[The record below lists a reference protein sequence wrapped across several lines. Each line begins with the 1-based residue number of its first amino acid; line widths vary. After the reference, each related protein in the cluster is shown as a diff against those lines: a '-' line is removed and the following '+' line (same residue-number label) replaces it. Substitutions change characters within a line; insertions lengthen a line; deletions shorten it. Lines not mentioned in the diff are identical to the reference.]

1 MKKILYTLSLLC
13 ILSAVS
19 CTQELD
25 GDDTAFGQEP
35 STITLTLRTVEP
47 QTKATKPGEAA
58 YNENLIKSVHY
69 FFYPKDGTDSNTEKE
84 PAKIGQ
90 VTNLDK
96 QNQHTITVNAS
107 EDEIKNILFKYPY
120 NDCDV
125 YVIVNLPSDINID
138 ELPDRKLSTL
148 KQIVLEDANFEANLI
163 QPSFVMEGLD
173 VATVEDRNKVL
184 AAKGTIPVDRVAAK
198 ITVSI
203 EVDDRIDLQ
212 TPPDTPDNLTSGMIW
227 TSEPKQMKIEF
238 VNGVNRTVLSGNP
251 TNLTLT
257 PDDRYN
263 VIHSVPTIPEG
274 EPDPESWTC
283 EPFYT
288 YPTKWEIGS
297 DEEPYLF
304 ITLPWTTV
312 IWTAVDAQKPPIYK
326 TYPCYYKIML
336 GSNELKRNTWYDL
349 KINIGILGSFEN
361 TPEVILPIEEVQY
374 FVADWSNGLNV
385 DSEILGAK
393 YLVVDKERYEVFNEP
408 TVSIPFTTSHDCEI
422 VGVSCKYPNLKT
434 GNDVTESAS
443 NYSVA
448 IENGNTIKLTHALNN
463 NMLSDDFDFTPF
475 TFVFTIQ
482 HIGDPTYKK
491 EITVVQYPA
500 IYAVA
505 QPNTDYGNGGSNQGG
520 ASGQGGAANSD
531 NGFVWV
537 NGYQGDNNGNNKD
550 FFGTANGRSNT
561 SADPNMFVF
570 TVTTTE
576 GTNYIIADPRE
587 QEYTY
592 DADDARWSSSP
603 AIYDGRANREL
614 KYYYGTAVA
623 SPKYTNANGQTGT
636 IYANDAAAQAAE
648 PNINMIAP
656 KFRLASGYAVLG
668 TGATEVRT
676 LENLKKRCASYQEDG
691 YPAGRW
697 RLPTLAEFQFIM
709 TQIELGNLP
718 TVYLDDTPYWCAY
731 GVGTPNNGVINMRYI
746 GYDSSGHSVRCV
758 YDEWY
763 WENSETYRL
772 GTQNADGSFTPSD
785 TFTWGDMPRDQF
797 DAKTE

>member
-1 MKKILYTLSLLC
+1 MKKILYSLSLLC
-13 ILSAVS
+13 LILTTS
-19 CTQELD
+19 CTQELQI
-25 GDDTAFGQEP
+25 DDSALEP
-35 STITLTLRTVEP
+35 GTITLTLQSVDA
-47 QTKATKPGEAA
+47 QTKATQAGETA

-84 PAKIGQ
+84 PAKRGQ

-107 EDEIKNILFKYPY
+107 EDEIKNLLFKYPY

-163 QPSFVMEGLD
+163 QPSFVMEGLN
-173 VATVEDRNKVL
+173 VATVVDRNKVL

-227 TSEPKQMKIEF
+227 TSEPRQMKIEF

-251 TNLTLT
+251 DNVTLT
-257 PDDRYN
+257 PEDRYN
-263 VIHSVPTIPEG
+263 VTHSVPAIPED
-274 EPDPESWTC
+274 EHPESWTC

-312 IWTAVDAQKPPIYK
+312 IWTAVDGQQPPIYK

-374 FVADWSNGLNV
+374 FVADWSEGLNV

-408 TVSIPFTTSHDCEI
+408 TLLIPFTTSHDCKI
-422 VGVSCKYPNLKT
+422 VGVSCEYPNLKT
-434 GNDVTESAS
+434 GDDVPESAS
-443 NYSVA
+443 NYSID
-448 IENGNTIKLTHALNN
+448 IENGNTIKLTHELNN

-500 IYAVA
+500 IYAEA
-505 QPNTDYGNGGSNQGG
+505 K
-520 ASGQGGAANSD
+520 ANSNWKGTSYSNAQNND
-531 NGFVWV
+531 QNGYMYV
-537 NGYQGDNNGNNKD
+537 NGYQGYTGDSRPNGVD
-550 FFGTANGRSNT
+550 FFLSAGGLYNNT
-561 SADPNMFVF
+561 SPNMYVF

-576 GTNYIIADPRE
+576 GTNYVIGDPRDT
-587 QEYTY
+587 EYTY
-592 DADDARWSSSP
+592 DAGDARWSSSP
-603 AIYDGRANREL
+603 AIYNGNANREL
-614 KYYYGTAVA
+614 NYYYGTLIANA
-623 SPKYTNANGQTGT
+623 RYTNATNQTGV
-636 IYANDAAAQAAE
+636 IYADDAAAEAAE
-648 PNINMIAP
+648 PTINMIAP
-656 KFRLASGYAVLG
+656 KFRLASGYSVLY
-668 TGATEVRT
+668 TNTT
-676 LENLKKRCASYQEDG
+676 SMTMENLKKRCASYQEDG

-697 RLPTLAEFQFIM
+697 RMPTRAEFQFIM
-709 TQIELGNLP
+709 TQVNKENLP
-718 TVYLDDTPYWCAY
+718 ELYYSGNSYWCAH
-731 GVGTPNNGVINMRYI
+731 GIGTPQDDGSIVMSYRGYATANNGY
-746 GYDSSGHSVRCV
+746 SVRCV

-763 WENSETYRL
+763 WENSSSYRL
-772 GTQNADGSFTPSD
+772 PENQKD

>member
-1 MKKILYTLSLLC
+1 MKKILYTLSLLFF
-13 ILSAVS
+13 LSAVS
-19 CTQELD
+19 CTQELG
-25 GDDTAFGQEP
+25 GDDASFGQEAG
-35 STITLTLRTVEP
+35 TITLTLRTVEP

-84 PAKIGQ
+84 PAKRGQ

-125 YVIVNLPSDINID
+125 YVIVNLPSNINID

-148 KQIVLEDANFEANLI
+148 KKIVLEDANFEANLI
-163 QPSFVMEGLD
+163 QPSFVMEGLN
-173 VATVEDRNKVL
+173 VATVVDRNKVL

-227 TSEPKQMKIEF
+227 TSEPRQMKIEF

-251 TNLTLT
+251 DNVTLT
-257 PDDRYN
+257 PEDRYN
-263 VIHSVPTIPEG
+263 VTHSVPAIPED
-274 EPDPESWTC
+274 EHPESWTC

-312 IWTAVDAQKPPIYK
+312 IWTAVDGQQPPIYK

-336 GSNELKRNTWYDL
+336 GSDELKRNTWYDL

-361 TPEVILPIEEVQY
+361 TPEVILPIEEVEY
-374 FVADWSNGLNV
+374 FVADWSDGLKV

-408 TVSIPFTTSHDCEI
+408 TLLIPFTSSHDCKI
-422 VGVSCKYPNLKT
+422 VGVSCEYPNLKT
-434 GNDVTESAS
+434 GDDETESAS
-443 NYSVA
+443 NYSID
-448 IENGNTIKLTHALNN
+448 IENGNTIKLTHELNN

-482 HIGDPTYKK
+482 HIDDPTYKK

-500 IYAVA
+500 IYAEA
-505 QPNTDYGNGGSNQGG
+505 K
-520 ASGQGGAANSD
+520 ANSNWKGTSYSNAQNND
-531 NGFVWV
+531 QNGYMYV
-537 NGYQGDNNGNNKD
+537 NGYQGYTGDSRPNGVD
-550 FFGTANGRSNT
+550 FFLSAGGLYNNT
-561 SADPNMFVF
+561 SPNMYVF

-576 GTNYIIADPRE
+576 GTNYVIGDPRDT
-587 QEYTY
+587 EYTY
-592 DADDARWSSSP
+592 DAGDARWSSSP
-603 AIYDGRANREL
+603 AIYNGNANREL
-614 KYYYGTAVA
+614 NYYYGTLIANA
-623 SPKYTNANGQTGT
+623 RYTNATNQTGV
-636 IYANDAAAQAAE
+636 IYADDAAAEAA
-648 PNINMIAP
+648 
-656 KFRLASGYAVLG
+656 G
-668 TGATEVRT
+668 
-676 LENLKKRCASYQEDG
+676 
-691 YPAGRW
+691 
-697 RLPTLAEFQFIM
+697 
-709 TQIELGNLP
+709 
-718 TVYLDDTPYWCAY
+718 
-731 GVGTPNNGVINMRYI
+731 
-746 GYDSSGHSVRCV
+746 
-758 YDEWY
+758 
-763 WENSETYRL
+763 
-772 GTQNADGSFTPSD
+772 
-785 TFTWGDMPRDQF
+785 
-797 DAKTE
+797 

>member
-35 STITLTLRTVEP
+35 GTITLTLRTVEP

-84 PAKIGQ
+84 PAKRGQ
-90 VTNLDK
+90 ATNLDK

-148 KQIVLEDANFEANLI
+148 KKIVLEDANFEANLI
-163 QPSFVMEGLD
+163 QPSFVMEGLN
-173 VATVEDRNKVL
+173 VATVVDRNKVL

-198 ITVSI
+198 ISVSI
-203 EVDDRIDLQ
+203 KVQDQIDLLDEVDF
-212 TPPDTPDNLTSGMIW
+212 TSGMKW
-227 TSEPKQMKIEF
+227 TSNPDKMTIEL
-238 VNGVNRTVLSGNP
+238 VNGVNRAVLSGNP
-251 TNLTLT
+251 SEVTLI
-257 PDDRYN
+257 DDDFFTDNTEARKFT
-263 VIHSVPTIPEG
+263 STTIDGAEFW
-274 EPDPESWTC
+274 SC

-304 ITLPWTTV
+304 ITLPWTTE
-312 IWTAVDAQKPPIYK
+312 IWTEVDGQKPPIYK

-336 GSNELKRNTWYDL
+336 GSDELIRNTWYDL

-361 TPEVILPIEEVQY
+361 TPEVILPIEDIDY
-374 FVADWSNGLNV
+374 FVADWSEGLSV

-393 YLVVDKERYEVFNEP
+393 YLVVDKERYEVFNES

-422 VGVSCKYPNLKT
+422 VSVSCKYPNLKT
-434 GNDVTESAS
+434 GNDETESAS
-443 NYSVA
+443 SYSID

-500 IYAVA
+500 IYAKA
-505 QPNTDYGNGGSNQGG
+505 EPNTDYGNGGSNSGG

-576 GTNYIIADPRE
+576 GTNYIIGDPRE

-603 AIYDGRANREL
+603 AIYDGSANREL

-623 SPKYTNANGQTGT
+623 SPKYTNANNQTGT

-709 TQIELGNLP
+709 TQIELENLP
-718 TVYLDDTPYWCAY
+718 TVYLDNTPYWCAY

-772 GTQNADGSFTPSD
+772 GTQNANGTFTPSD

>member
-1 MKKILYTLSLLC
+1 MKKILYSLSLLC

-35 STITLTLRTVEP
+35 GTITLTLRTVEP

-69 FFYPKDGTDSNTEKE
+69 FFYPKDGTDYNTEKE
-84 PAKIGQ
+84 PAKRGQ
-90 VTNLDK
+90 ATNLDK

-148 KQIVLEDANFEANLI
+148 KKIVLEDANFEANLI
-163 QPSFVMEGLD
+163 QPSFVMEGLN
-173 VATVEDRNKVL
+173 VATVVDRNKVL

-198 ITVSI
+198 ISVSI
-203 EVDDRIDLQ
+203 KVQDQIDLLDEVDF
-212 TPPDTPDNLTSGMIW
+212 TSGMKW
-227 TSEPKQMKIEF
+227 TSNPDKMTIEL
-238 VNGVNRTVLSGNP
+238 VNGVNRAVLSGNP
-251 TNLTLT
+251 SEVTFIE
-257 PDDRYN
+257 DDFFTDNTEARKFT
-263 VIHSVPTIPEG
+263 STTIDGAEF
-274 EPDPESWTC
+274 WRC

-304 ITLPWTTV
+304 ITLPWTTE
-312 IWTAVDAQKPPIYK
+312 IWTEVDGQKPPIYK

-336 GSNELKRNTWYDL
+336 GSDELIRNTWYDL

-361 TPEVILPIEEVQY
+361 TPEVILPIEDIDY
-374 FVADWSNGLNV
+374 FVADWSEGLSV

-393 YLVVDKERYEVFNEP
+393 YLVVDKERYEVFNES

-422 VGVSCKYPNLKT
+422 VSVSCKYPNLKT
-434 GNDVTESAS
+434 GNDETESAS
-443 NYSVA
+443 SYSID
-448 IENGNTIKLTHALNN
+448 IENGNTIKLTHELNN
-463 NMLSDDFDFTPF
+463 NMLSEDFDFTPF

-482 HIGDPTYKK
+482 HIGDPTFKK

-500 IYAVA
+500 IYAEA
-505 QPNTDYGNGGSNQGG
+505 QQNTDYANGGRDSGGSNGSGG
-520 ASGQGGAANSD
+520 AENYD

-537 NGYQGDNNGNNKD
+537 NGYQASNNGNNKD
-550 FFGTANGRSNT
+550 FFGSANGRSNT

-576 GTNYIIADPRE
+576 GTNYIIGDPRDLD
-587 QEYTY
+587 YTY
-592 DADDARWSSSP
+592 NQNSARWSSSP
-603 AIYDGRANREL
+603 AIYDNAANREL

-623 SPKYTNANGQTGT
+623 NPKYTDANGQTGT
-636 IYANDAAAQAAE
+636 IYANDAEAEAAE
-648 PNINMIAP
+648 PTINMIAP
-656 KFRLASGYAVLG
+656 KFRLASGYAVLS
-668 TGATEVRT
+668 TGSSTVQT

-697 RLPTLAEFQFIM
+697 RLPTRAEFQFVM
-709 TQIELGNLP
+709 TQIELENLP
-718 TVYLDDTPYWCAY
+718 EVYLENTEYWCAH
-731 GVGTPNNGVINMRYI
+731 GTGTPSNGVIVMDYI

>member
-1 MKKILYTLSLLC
+1 
-13 ILSAVS
+13 
-19 CTQELD
+19 
-25 GDDTAFGQEP
+25 
-35 STITLTLRTVEP
+35 
-47 QTKATKPGEAA
+47 
-58 YNENLIKSVHY
+58 
-69 FFYPKDGTDSNTEKE
+69 
-84 PAKIGQ
+84 
-90 VTNLDK
+90 
-96 QNQHTITVNAS
+96 
-107 EDEIKNILFKYPY
+107 
-120 NDCDV
+120 
-125 YVIVNLPSDINID
+125 
-138 ELPDRKLSTL
+138 
-148 KQIVLEDANFEANLI
+148 
-163 QPSFVMEGLD
+163 MEGLN
-173 VATVEDRNKVL
+173 VAKVEDRNKVL

-227 TSEPKQMKIEF
+227 TSEPKQMTIEF

-251 TNLTLT
+251 DNLTLT

-312 IWTAVDAQKPPIYK
+312 IWTSVDGQQPPIYK

-336 GSNELKRNTWYDL
+336 GSDELIRNTWYDL

-361 TPEVILPIEEVQY
+361 TPEVILPIEEVEY
-374 FVADWSNGLNV
+374 FVADWSDGLNV

-408 TVSIPFTTSHDCEI
+408 TLLIPFTTSHDCKI
-422 VGVSCKYPNLKT
+422 VGVSCEYPNLKT
-434 GNDVTESAS
+434 GDDVPESAS
-443 NYSVA
+443 NYSID
-448 IENGNTIKLTHALNN
+448 IENGNTIKLTHELNN

-482 HIGDPTYKK
+482 HIEDPTYKK

-500 IYAVA
+500 IYAEA
-505 QPNTDYGNGGSNQGG
+505 K
-520 ASGQGGAANSD
+520 ANSNWKGTSYSNAQNND
-531 NGFVWV
+531 QNGYMYV
-537 NGYQGDNNGNNKD
+537 NGYQGYTGDSRPNGVD
-550 FFGTANGRSNT
+550 FFLSAGGLYNNT
-561 SADPNMFVF
+561 SPNMYVF

-576 GTNYIIADPRE
+576 GTNYVIGDPRDT
-587 QEYTY
+587 EYTY
-592 DADDARWSSSP
+592 DAGDARWSSSP
-603 AIYDGRANREL
+603 AIYNGNANREL
-614 KYYYGTAVA
+614 NYYYGTLIANA
-623 SPKYTNANGQTGT
+623 RYTNATNQTGV
-636 IYANDAAAQAAE
+636 IYADDAAAEAAE
-648 PNINMIAP
+648 PTINMIAP
-656 KFRLASGYAVLG
+656 KFRLASGYSVLY
-668 TGATEVRT
+668 TNTT
-676 LENLKKRCASYQEDG
+676 SMTMENLKKRCASYQEDG

-697 RLPTLAEFQFIM
+697 RMPTRAEFQFIM
-709 TQIELGNLP
+709 TQVNKENLP
-718 TVYLDDTPYWCAY
+718 ELYYSGNSYWCAH
-731 GVGTPNNGVINMRYI
+731 GIGTPQDDGSIVMSYRGYATANNGY
-746 GYDSSGHSVRCV
+746 SVRCV

-763 WENSETYRL
+763 WENSSSYRL
-772 GTQNADGSFTPSD
+772 PENQKD

>member
-1 MKKILYTLSLLC
+1 MKKILYSLSLLC
-13 ILSAVS
+13 LIVAAS
-19 CTQELD
+19 CTQELQI
-25 GDDTAFGQEP
+25 DDPAHEQGG
-35 STITLTLRTVEP
+35 ITLTLRSVEP
-47 QTKATKPGEAA
+47 QTKATMPGESA

-69 FFYPKDGTDSNTEKE
+69 FFYPKDGTDTNTEKE
-84 PAKIGQ
+84 PAKRGV
-90 VTNLDK
+90 VTGLNK
-96 QNQHTITVNAS
+96 QNQHTITVNAT
-107 EDEIKNILFKYPY
+107 EDEIKNVLFKYPY

-125 YVIVNLPSDINID
+125 YAIVNLPTSINID
-138 ELPDRKLSTL
+138 NLPDRKLSTL
-148 KQIVLEDANFEANLI
+148 KKIVLQANFETNLT
-163 QPSFVMEGLD
+163 QPSFVMEGLS
-173 VATVEDRNKVL
+173 VATVIDRNNIK
-184 AAKGTIPVDRVAAK
+184 AAEGTIPVDRVASK
-198 ITVSI
+198 ISVSVSVIDEINKEVEI
-203 EVDDRIDLQ
+203 EQ
-212 TPPDTPDNLTSGMIW
+212 SSGMLW
-227 TSEPKQMKIEF
+227 TPEPEQMKIEL

-251 TNLTLT
+251 NEISLTA
-257 PDDRYN
+257 DDLFTDNNEARTFTSTTVN
-263 VIHSVPTIPEG
+263 G
-274 EPDPESWTC
+274 EELWNC
-283 EPFYT
+283 APFYT
-288 YPTKWEIGS
+288 YPNKWELGS

-312 IWTAVDAQKPPIYK
+312 IWTGVDGQQPPIYK

-336 GSNELKRNTWYDL
+336 ASDDFKRNTWYDL
-349 KINIGILGSFEN
+349 NINIGVLGSFEN
-361 TPEVILPIEEVQY
+361 TPEVILPIEDVQY
-374 FVADWSNGLNV
+374 FVADWSEGLKV
-385 DSEILGAK
+385 DAEILGAR
-393 YLVVDKERYEVFNEP
+393 YLIVENEHYEVFNQ
-408 TVSIPFTTSHDCEI
+408 TTLSIPFTTSHDCEI
-422 VGVSCKYPNLKT
+422 VSVSCKYPNLKT
-434 GNDVTESAS
+434 GNNDTEDAS
-443 NYSVA
+443 NYSIA
-448 IENGNTIKLTHALNN
+448 IENGNIINLTHGLNN

-475 TFVFTIQ
+475 TFVFTIR
-482 HIGDPTYKK
+482 HKDNHTYTK

-500 IYAVA
+500 IYGVA
-505 QPNTDYGNGGSNQGG
+505 QQNTDYGNGGSNQGG

-537 NGYQGDNNGNNKD
+537 NGYQGSNNGNNKD

-576 GTNYIIADPRE
+576 GTNYIIGDPRE

-592 DADDARWSSSP
+592 EAGDARWSSSP
-603 AIYDGRANREL
+603 AIYDGGSNREL

-668 TGATEVRT
+668 TGATEVQT

-709 TQIELGNLP
+709 TQIELENLP
-718 TVYLDDTPYWCAY
+718 TVYLDNTAYWCAY

-772 GTQNADGSFTPSD
+772 GTTNANGTFTPSD

>member
-1 MKKILYTLSLLC
+1 MKKIFYTLSLLSI
-13 ILSAVS
+13 ILISS
-19 CTQELD
+19 CTKDLLEDGSALD
-25 GDDTAFGQEP
+25 AG
-35 STITLTLRTVEP
+35 TIQLTLRSIEP
-47 QTKATKPGEAA
+47 QTKDTQAGEAA

-84 PAKIGQ
+84 PAKRGQ

-138 ELPDRKLSTL
+138 ELSDRKLSTL
-148 KQIVLEDANFEANLI
+148 KNIVLETNFEAKPI
-163 QPSFVMEGLD
+163 QPSFVMDGLH

-184 AAKGTIPVDRVAAK
+184 AAKGTIPVDRVASK

-227 TSEPKQMKIEF
+227 TSEPEQMKIEF

-251 TNLTLT
+251 NHLTLT
-257 PDDRYN
+257 PEDRYN
-263 VIHSVPTIPEG
+263 VIHTVPTIDED
-274 EPDPESWTC
+274 EPKPESWTC
-283 EPFYT
+283 DPFYT
-288 YPTKWEIGS
+288 YPTKWEMGS

-312 IWTAVDAQKPPIYK
+312 IWTEVDGQKPPIYK

-336 GSNELKRNTWYDL
+336 SSDELKRNTWYDL

-361 TPEVILPIEEVQY
+361 TSEVILPIEEVKY
-374 FVADWSNGLNV
+374 FVADWSEGLTV

-393 YLVVDKERYEVFNEP
+393 YLVVDKERYEVFNE
-408 TVSIPFTTSHDCEI
+408 TMLSIPFTSSHDCEI
-422 VGVSCKYPNLKT
+422 VSVSCKYPNLKT
-434 GNDVTESAS
+434 GNDVTENSS
-443 NYSVA
+443 NYSIS
-448 IENGNTIKLTHALNN
+448 IENGNTINLAHNLNN
-463 NMLSDDFDFTPF
+463 NMLSEDFDFTPF

-482 HIGDPTYKK
+482 HKGDPTYKK

-500 IYAVA
+500 IYGVA
-505 QPNTDYGNGGSNQGG
+505 QPNTDYGNGGERNG
-520 ASGQGGAANSD
+520 D

-537 NGYQGDNNGNNKD
+537 NGYQGYTSQTTRPNNVD
-550 FFGTANGRSNT
+550 FFCSAPGLANED
-561 SADPNMFVF
+561 ADPNMFVF

-576 GTNYIIADPRE
+576 GTNYIIGDPRDLN
-587 QEYTY
+587 YTY
-592 DADDARWSSSP
+592 NENSARWWSSP
-603 AIYDGRANREL
+603 AIYDDETNREL
-614 KYYYGTAVA
+614 KYYYGTSVA
-623 SPKYTNANGQTGT
+623 SAKYTNANNNTGV
-636 IYANDAAAQAAE
+636 IYANDSAAEAAE
-648 PNINMIAP
+648 PTINMLAP
-656 KFRLASGYAVLG
+656 KFRLASGYAVLHNY
-668 TGATEVRT
+668 AESQT

-697 RLPTLAEFQFIM
+697 RLPTRAEFQFIM
-709 TQIELGNLP
+709 TQIELENLP
-718 TVYLDDTPYWCAY
+718 TVYLDNTPYWCAH
-731 GVGTPNNGVINMRYI
+731 GLGTPNNGVVNMSYI
-746 GYDSSGHSVRCV
+746 GYNGTGRSVRCV

-772 GTQNADGSFTPSD
+772 GTKNANGTFTPSD

>member
-1 MKKILYTLSLLC
+1 MKKILYSLSLLC
-13 ILSAVS
+13 LILTTS
-19 CTQELD
+19 CTQELQI
-25 GDDTAFGQEP
+25 DDSALEP
-35 STITLTLRTVEP
+35 GTITLTLQSVDA
-47 QTKATKPGEAA
+47 QTKATQAGETA

-84 PAKIGQ
+84 PAKRGQ
-90 VTNLDK
+90 VTNLEK

-138 ELPDRKLSTL
+138 GLPDHKLSTL

-163 QPSFVMEGLD
+163 QPSFVMEGLN
-173 VATVEDRNKVL
+173 VAKVEDRNKVL

-227 TSEPKQMKIEF
+227 TSEPKQMTIEF

-251 TNLTLT
+251 DNLTLT

-263 VIHSVPTIPEG
+263 VIHSVPRIPEG

-312 IWTAVDAQKPPIYK
+312 IWTSVDGQQPPIYK

-374 FVADWSNGLNV
+374 FVADWSDGLKV

-393 YLVVDKERYEVFNEP
+393 YLVVDKEQYEVFNEP
-408 TVSIPFTTSHDCEI
+408 TILIPFTTSHDCEI
-422 VGVSCKYPNLKT
+422 VSVSCKYPNLKT
-434 GNDVTESAS
+434 GKDVTESAS
-443 NYSVA
+443 SYSID
-448 IENGNTIKLTHALNN
+448 IENGNTIKLTHELNN

-482 HIGDPTYKK
+482 HIDDPTYKK

-500 IYAVA
+500 IYAEA
-505 QPNTDYGNGGSNQGG
+505 K
-520 ASGQGGAANSD
+520 ANSNWKGTSYSNAQNND
-531 NGFVWV
+531 QNGYMYV
-537 NGYQGDNNGNNKD
+537 NGYQGYTGDSRPNGVD
-550 FFGTANGRSNT
+550 FFLSAGGLYNNT
-561 SADPNMFVF
+561 SPNMYVF

-576 GTNYIIADPRE
+576 GTNYVIGDPRDT
-587 QEYTY
+587 EYTY
-592 DADDARWSSSP
+592 DAGDARWSSSP
-603 AIYDGRANREL
+603 AIYNGNANREL
-614 KYYYGTAVA
+614 NYYYGTLIANA
-623 SPKYTNANGQTGT
+623 RYTNATNQTGV
-636 IYANDAAAQAAE
+636 IYADDAAAEAAE
-648 PNINMIAP
+648 PTINMIAP
-656 KFRLASGYAVLG
+656 KFRLASGYSVLY
-668 TGATEVRT
+668 TNTT
-676 LENLKKRCASYQEDG
+676 SMTMENLKKRCASYQEDG

-697 RLPTLAEFQFIM
+697 RMPTRAEFQFIM
-709 TQIELGNLP
+709 TQVNKENLP
-718 TVYLDDTPYWCAY
+718 ELYYSGNSYWCAH
-731 GVGTPNNGVINMRYI
+731 GIGTPQDDGSIVMSYRGYATATNGY
-746 GYDSSGHSVRCV
+746 SVRCV

-763 WENSETYRL
+763 WENSSSYRL
-772 GTQNADGSFTPSD
+772 PENQKD